1 MNADTDVTNI
11 TGADALTLRDAVERM
26 HVNDRKRV
34 AAGEINAQDLHFMP
48 AAMVRESVV
57 DWSTFMRREPD

>member
-1 MNADTDVTNI
+1 MNTDTDLNDI
-11 TGADALTLRDAVERM
+11 NGADAQTLRDAVERM

-34 AAGEINAQDLHFMP
+34 AAGEINAQDLHFLP